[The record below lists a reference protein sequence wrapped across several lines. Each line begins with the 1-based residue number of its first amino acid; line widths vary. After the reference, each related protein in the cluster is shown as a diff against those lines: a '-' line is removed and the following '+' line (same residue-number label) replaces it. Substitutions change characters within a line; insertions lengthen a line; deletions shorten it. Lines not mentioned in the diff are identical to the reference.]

1 MATKSV
7 AELLHQAQETP
18 KNVWRLIADVQA
30 ELASKGIGKNQTN
43 TFDKYQFRGIDDVY
57 NALGPILARHG
68 LVVIPQV
75 TGREITERQSQKGG
89 ALFHVVMDVT
99 YRFVSA
105 GDGTEASVPVVGEA
119 MDRGDKAI
127 NKAMSAAY
135 KLAAFQVFCIPVA
148 GQDSEAESHV
158 VAKRQTS
165 VTAAVIETGGA
176 KFDPQ
181 LRDDLVEAID
191 HCFADDPETGLA
203 LLDAE
208 GLDSVLDVLRKDN
221 ELKIGVWTGLP
232 SKVRTFIKKREAA

>member
-1 MATKSV
+1 MS
-7 AELLHQAQETP
+7 AQP
-18 KNVWRLIADVQA
+18 KTIEAVSKPKTVWQLIADVQA

-75 TGREITERQSQKGG
+75 TAREITERQSQKGG

-105 GDGTEASVPVVGEA
+105 GDGSEALVPVVGEA

-148 GQDSEAESHV
+148 GQDSEQESHV
-158 VAKRQTS
+158 VAKRSTS
-165 VTAAVIETGGA
+165 VAAAVIETGGA
-176 KFDPQ
+176 KFDEG
-181 LRDDLVEAID
+181 LRDELVEAID
-191 HCFADDPETGLA
+191 QCFVDDPETGLVCVDEVS
-203 LLDAE
+203 LDM
-208 GLDSVLDVLRKDN
+208 VLDRLRKDA
-221 ELKIGVWTGLP
+221 ELKIGAWTKLP
-232 SKVRTFIKKREAA
+232 SKVRTFIKRREAA